1 MAYVYILQSVKNGRF
16 YIGSTEDITT
26 RLHAHSS
33 GGVKA
38 TKNLL
43 PLKIVFKQ
51 EYSDYA
57 VAHKIERKLK
67 ELKRRDYIEKI
78 IQDGKIKIEG
88 G

>member
-1 MAYVYILQSVKNGRF
+1 MAYVYILQSAKNGRY

-26 RLHAHSS
+26 RLRAHNA

-43 PLKIVFKQ
+43 PLKVVFKQ
-51 EYSDYA
+51 EYPNYA
-57 VAHKIERKLK
+57 IVHKIERKLK
-67 ELKRRDYIEKI
+67 KLKRRDYIEKI
-78 IQDGKIKIEG
+78 IRDVKIKIEG

>member
-1 MAYVYILQSVKNGRF
+1 MAYVYILQSAKNGRF
-16 YIGSTEDITT
+16 YIGITEDITT
-26 RLHAHSS
+26 RLYAHNS

-51 EYSDYA
+51 EYPDYT

-67 ELKRRDYIEKI
+67 KLKRRDYIEKI
-78 IQDGKIKIEG
+78 IRDGKIKIEG